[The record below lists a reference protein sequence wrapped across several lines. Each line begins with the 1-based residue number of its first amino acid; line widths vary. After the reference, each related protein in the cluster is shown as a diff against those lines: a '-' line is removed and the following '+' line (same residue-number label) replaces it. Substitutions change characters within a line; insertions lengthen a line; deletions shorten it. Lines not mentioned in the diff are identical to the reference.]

1 MIYTDNNESSSR
13 PALPQRPYGADTM
26 KVFADALHHRHPP
39 LEVLRGMSAFGA
51 LSDVFIE
58 RLLAR
63 GQLLRLKKGET
74 LYRKGEQADCFFIV
88 MQGHV
93 TVYDDTDLGRHIIR
107 TTDTGESVGFPAMI
121 GLRPRLFTGE
131 ASCACS
137 VLRLSSSAFAEL
149 YDWDQQQFAIFF
161 MNLSRDMS
169 RFLRY
174 STGCA
179 EKPEP

>member
-1 MIYTDNNESSSR
+1 MTPCTTDI
-13 PALPQRPYGADTM
+13 
-26 KVFADALHHRHPP
+26 P
-39 LEVLRGMSAFGA
+39 LEVLRSMSAFGA
-51 LSDVFIE
+51 LSDAFIE
-58 RLLAR
+58 RLLER
-63 GQLLRLKKGET
+63 GQLLWLRKGET

-88 MQGHV
+88 MEGHV

-131 ASCACS
+131 ASCTCS
-137 VLRLSSSAFAEL
+137 VLRISSSAFADL

-174 STGCA
+174 SAGGADTPRVSAVLADYADKRPLQPGLRWSILT
-179 EKPEP
+179 